1 MKCETLVDKI
11 LDSDHHVRFAA
22 IFDMTGSIKAS
33 KERKGLT
40 RMLSTEETGKWASVA
55 VTTWKNREHLYPM
68 IGEGQYVL
76 AVYKNLKR
84 ITMPVGKEGQYV
96 LAVYKNLKRITM
108 PVGKNHLI
116 YVTFDNDGG
125 QEDIIRAVLN
135 QKPGYGVPG
144 LE

>member
-22 IFDMTGSIKAS
+22 IFDMSGNVKAS
-33 KERKGLT
+33 KERKGIV
-40 RMLSTEETGKWASVA
+40 RMVSSDKTKEWASMA
-55 VTTWKNREHLYPM
+55 VNSWKNREQLYPM

-84 ITMPVGKEGQYV
+84 ITMPVGKD
-96 LAVYKNLKRITM
+96 
-108 PVGKNHLI
+108 HLI

-125 QEDIIRAVLN
+125 QEDIIRSVQN

>member
-22 IFDMTGSIKAS
+22 IFDMSGNIKAS
-33 KERKGLT
+33 KERKGIT
-40 RMLSTEETGKWASVA
+40 KMLSMDETRKWGTVA
-55 VTTWKNREHLYPM
+55 VNTWKNREKLYPM
-68 IGEGQYVL
+68 IG
-76 AVYKNLKR
+76 
-84 ITMPVGKEGQYV
+84 EGQYV

-125 QEDIIRAVLN
+125 QEDIIRAVQN
-135 QKPGYGVPG
+135 QKPGYGAPG

>member
-22 IFDMTGSIKAS
+22 IFDMSGNVKAS
-33 KERKGLT
+33 KERKGIV
-40 RMLSTEETGKWASVA
+40 RMVSSDKTKEWASLA
-55 VTTWKNREHLYPM
+55 VNAWKKREQLYPM

-84 ITMPVGKEGQYV
+84 ITMPVGKD
-96 LAVYKNLKRITM
+96 
-108 PVGKNHLI
+108 HLI

-125 QEDIIRAVLN
+125 QEDIIRAVQN
-135 QKPGYGVPG
+135 QKPGFGVPG

>member
-22 IFDMTGSIKAS
+22 IFDMSGSIKAS
-33 KERKGLT
+33 KEREGIT
-40 RMLSTEETGKWASVA
+40 RMLSPDETGKWASVA
-55 VTTWKNREHLYPM
+55 VAAWKNREHLYPM
-68 IGEGQYVL
+68 IG
-76 AVYKNLKR
+76 
-84 ITMPVGKEGQYV
+84 EGQYV

-125 QEDIIRAVLN
+125 QEDIIRAVQN
-135 QKPGYGVPG
+135 QKPGFGVPG

>member
-1 MKCETLVDKI
+1 MKCATLVDKI

-22 IFDMTGSIKAS
+22 IFDMSGNVKAS
-33 KERKGLT
+33 KERKGIV
-40 RMLSTEETGKWASVA
+40 RMVSSDKTKEWASMA
-55 VTTWKNREHLYPM
+55 VNSWKNREQLYPL

-84 ITMPVGKEGQYV
+84 ITMPVGKD
-96 LAVYKNLKRITM
+96 
-108 PVGKNHLI
+108 HLI

-125 QEDIIRAVLN
+125 QEDIIRAVQN
-135 QKPGYGVPG
+135 QKPGYGVLG

>member
-22 IFDMTGSIKAS
+22 IFDMSGSIKAS
-33 KERKGLT
+33 KERKGIT
-40 RMLSTEETGKWASVA
+40 RMLSPDETGKWASVA
-55 VTTWKNREHLYPM
+55 VATWKSREHLYPM
-68 IGEGQYVL
+68 IG
-76 AVYKNLKR
+76 
-84 ITMPVGKEGQYV
+84 EGQYV

>member
-22 IFDMTGSIKAS
+22 IFDMSGSINSS
-33 KERKGLT
+33 KERIGIT
-40 RMLSTEETGKWASVA
+40 RMLSPDETGKWASVA
-55 VTTWKNREHLYPM
+55 VAAWKNREHLYPM

-84 ITMPVGKEGQYV
+84 ITMPVGKD
-96 LAVYKNLKRITM
+96 
-108 PVGKNHLI
+108 HLI

-125 QEDIIRAVLN
+125 QEDIISAVLN

>member
-22 IFDMTGSIKAS
+22 IFDMSGNVKAS
-33 KERKGLT
+33 KERKGIT
-40 RMLSTEETGKWASVA
+40 RMLSPEETGKWASVA

-68 IGEGQYVL
+68 IG
-76 AVYKNLKR
+76 
-84 ITMPVGKEGQYV
+84 EGQYV

>member
-22 IFDMTGSIKAS
+22 IFDMSGNVKAS
-33 KERKGLT
+33 KERKGIV
-40 RMLSTEETGKWASVA
+40 RMVSSDKTKEWASLA
-55 VTTWKNREHLYPM
+55 VNAWKKREQLYPM

-84 ITMPVGKEGQYV
+84 ITMPVGKD
-96 LAVYKNLKRITM
+96 
-108 PVGKNHLI
+108 HLI

-125 QEDIIRAVLN
+125 QDDIIRAVQD
-135 QKPGYGVPG
+135 QKPGFGVPG

>member
-11 LDSDHHVRFAA
+11 LDSSHHIRFAA
-22 IFDMTGSIKAS
+22 IFDMSGNVKAS
-33 KERKGLT
+33 KERKGIT
-40 RMLSTEETGKWASVA
+40 RMLSTDETKNWANTA
-55 VTTWKNREHLYPM
+55 VKTWKSREHLYPM

-76 AVYKNLKR
+76 AVYKKLKR
-84 ITMPVGKEGQYV
+84 ITMPVGKD
-96 LAVYKNLKRITM
+96 
-108 PVGKNHLI
+108 HLI

-135 QKPGYGVPG
+135 QKPGHGVPG

>member
-22 IFDMTGSIKAS
+22 IFDMSGNVKAS
-33 KERKGLT
+33 KERKGIV
-40 RMLSTEETGKWASVA
+40 RMVSSDKTKEWASLA
-55 VTTWKNREHLYPM
+55 VNAWKHREQLYPM

-84 ITMPVGKEGQYV
+84 ITMPVGKD
-96 LAVYKNLKRITM
+96 
-108 PVGKNHLI
+108 HLI

-125 QEDIIRAVLN
+125 QEDIIRAVQN
-135 QKPGYGVPG
+135 QKPGFGVPG

>member
-11 LDSDHHVRFAA
+11 LDADHHIRFAA
-22 IFDMTGSIKAS
+22 IFDMTGSVKAS
-33 KERKGLT
+33 KERKGIT
-40 RMLSTEETGKWASVA
+40 RLLSPDETGKWASVA
-55 VTTWKNREHLYPM
+55 VNAWKNREHLYPM

-84 ITMPVGKEGQYV
+84 ITMPVGK
-96 LAVYKNLKRITM
+96 
-108 PVGKNHLI
+108 NHLI
-116 YVTFDNDGG
+116 YVTFDHDGG

-135 QKPGYGVPG
+135 QKPGFGVPG

>member
-22 IFDMTGSIKAS
+22 IFDMSGNIKAS
-33 KERKGLT
+33 KERKGIV
-40 RMLSTEETGKWASVA
+40 RMVSSDKTKEWGAVA
-55 VTTWKNREHLYPM
+55 VNTWKSREQLYPM

-84 ITMPVGKEGQYV
+84 ITMPVGE
-96 LAVYKNLKRITM
+96 
-108 PVGKNHLI
+108 NHLI

-125 QEDIIRAVLN
+125 QEDIIRAVQN

>member
-11 LDSDHHVRFAA
+11 LDADHHIRFAA

-33 KERKGLT
+33 KERKGVT
-40 RMLSTEETGKWASVA
+40 RMLSPDETGKWASVA
-55 VTTWKNREHLYPM
+55 VAAWKNREHLYPM
-68 IGEGQYVL
+68 IG
-76 AVYKNLKR
+76 
-84 ITMPVGKEGQYV
+84 EGQYV

-125 QEDIIRAVLN
+125 QEDIISAVLN
-135 QKPGYGVPG
+135 QKPGHGVPG

>member
-22 IFDMTGSIKAS
+22 IFDMSGSIKAS
-33 KERKGLT
+33 KERKGIT
-40 RMLSTEETGKWASVA
+40 RMLSPDETGKWASVA
-55 VTTWKNREHLYPM
+55 VAAWKNREHLYPM
-68 IGEGQYVL
+68 IG
-76 AVYKNLKR
+76 
-84 ITMPVGKEGQYV
+84 EGQYV

>member
-11 LDSDHHVRFAA
+11 LDSDHHIRFAA
-22 IFDMTGSIKAS
+22 IFDMSGNVKAS
-33 KERKGLT
+33 KERKGIT
-40 RMLSTEETGKWASVA
+40 KMLSPDETEKWAGVA
-55 VTTWKNREHLYPM
+55 VATWKNREHLYPM
-68 IGEGQYVL
+68 IG
-76 AVYKNLKR
+76 
-84 ITMPVGKEGQYV
+84 EGQYV

-125 QEDIIRAVLN
+125 QEDIIRAVQN